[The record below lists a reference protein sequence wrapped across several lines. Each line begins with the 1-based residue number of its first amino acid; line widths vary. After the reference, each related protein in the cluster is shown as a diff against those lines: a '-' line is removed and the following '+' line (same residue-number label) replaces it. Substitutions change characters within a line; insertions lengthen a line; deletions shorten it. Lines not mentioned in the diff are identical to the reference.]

1 MPASIVSSLIISKM
15 LQISLI
21 CSKVNEVIKTDLI

>member
-21 CSKVNEVIKTDLI
+21 CSKVNEVIKTK